1 MEQIVGN
8 LESYGRRV
16 DGEERRLALIC
27 AKLIRAD
34 PTAVGDPL
42 LVDVLRRAAAV
53 PTVPTATHTATPSA
67 AMLFRPRGSIME
79 YFGVA
84 NATAATTATATAT
97 TATATNATTATATAI
112 ATATATA
119 TTRLMIYCDGACSAN
134 GRRGAKAGFGVSV
147 RNADGSE
154 RTHVSCPL
162 SPSEQQ
168 TNQRAEL
175 RGLQWSIEFALKSEG
190 GADIFTDSEY
200 AMKCLQE
207 WGPGW
212 SARGW
217 KKADGSPVQHQD
229 LLRPM
234 LDMWRGRGNKVRI
247 FHVSAHTGRQD
258 AHSRGNA
265 RADELAVASIAG

>member
-1 MEQIVGN
+1 
-8 LESYGRRV
+8 
-16 DGEERRLALIC
+16 
-27 AKLIRAD
+27 
-34 PTAVGDPL
+34 
-42 LVDVLRRAAAV
+42 
-53 PTVPTATHTATPSA
+53 
-67 AMLFRPRGSIME
+67 ME

-84 NATAATTATATAT
+84 NATAATTNATAAATATNATAAATATNATATATAT
-97 TATATNATTATATAI
+97 TATATAS
-112 ATATATA
+112 
-119 TTRLMIYCDGACSAN
+119 RLLIYCDGACSAN

-154 RTHVSCPL
+154 KTHVSCPL

-200 AMKCLQE
+200 ALKCLQE

-234 LDMWRGRGNKVRI
+234 LDMWRGRGAKVRI